1 MIQTE
6 LFLAQAA
13 DDVDYRL
20 IRSQNCFIMVAA
32 QPGAGIPVS
41 TGIQD
46 IEKLAPKGAVMDLQA
61 AWILDANLVVGTA
74 EALTKLKRTAGYA
87 KAAEAKVEACFK
99 GAVVAPTPELRQWL
113 AYGSSGLSSRYLVG
127 ILSQAP
133 ALVASAQVR
142 ESDPSH
148 VPIPHD
154 PSDFHRCVMAL
165 DAAPNLRRRFNA
177 VAQTHEAWA
186 AIVAEWDELA
196 SLAREAW
203 AAEHKGK
210 GADPEAASRLHRRL
224 EAFAKAARAAT
235 EPVD

>member
-6 LFLAQAA
+6 LFLAHAA

-41 TGIQD
+41 TGLED
-46 IEKLAPKGAVMDLQA
+46 LMKLAPKAAVMDLQA
-61 AWILDANLVVGTA
+61 AWILDANMVVGT
-74 EALTKLKRTAGYA
+74 EDALWDLKRTAGYA

-113 AYGSSGLSSRYLVG
+113 AYGSTGLSSRYLVG

-142 ESDPSH
+142 GADPSH

-177 VAQTHEAWA
+177 VAQTHDAWA
-186 AIVAEWDELA
+186 AIVAEWDVLVA
-196 SLAREAW
+196 LLRYAQMPSDRT
-203 AAEHKGK
+203 GT
-210 GADPEAASRLHRRL
+210 GDPEAAVQLHERLRAI
-224 EAFAKAARAAT
+224 EAAARASR
-235 EPVD
+235 